1 MFKMKTIKHL
11 LFALITSLLL
21 TAGLARAAQSFD
33 VVTTHSQVVL
43 ADDGPGGPGC
53 IIEH

>member
-1 MFKMKTIKHL
+1 MKIKQI
-11 LFALITSLLL
+11 LFAAITSLLL

-43 ADDGPGGPGC
+43 ADDDPGGPSC
-53 IIEH
+53 VIVR